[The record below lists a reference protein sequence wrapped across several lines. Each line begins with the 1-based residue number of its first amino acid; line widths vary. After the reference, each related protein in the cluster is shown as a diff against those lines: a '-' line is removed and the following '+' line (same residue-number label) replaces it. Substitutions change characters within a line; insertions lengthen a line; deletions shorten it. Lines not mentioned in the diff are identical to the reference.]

1 MSDDRKSTAA
11 GVYAG
16 QLELPA
22 EEVPNE
28 LVRLFGSRMAEEA
41 LFAMGGTAWDETLSR
56 RERSMIVV
64 SALIAQGAVVGRLR
78 PHIRWAIQNGV
89 TREELDALVAMLA
102 VYTGYPR
109 AAEGMA
115 VLIEELG
122 PLASDQDTA

>member
-1 MSDDRKSTAA
+1 MPDDRPTTAA

-16 QLELPA
+16 QLDLPP
-22 EEVPNE
+22 EDVPAE

-41 LFAMGGTAWDETLSR
+41 LYAMGGSAWDDTLSW
-56 RERSMIVV
+56 RERSMIVI

-78 PHIRWAIQNGV
+78 PHVRWAINNGV

-102 VYTGYPR
+102 VYVGYPR
-109 AAEGMA
+109 AAEGMT

-122 PLASDQDTA
+122 PLPSARGTE